1 MDFDLSK
8 PQKLL
13 KETAREFLARECKP
27 ERVRELMETETA
39 HDDKLW
45 QSIADQGWTGLIIP
59 EEHGG
64 LGLGLVEMAVVAE
77 EMGRAC
83 LPGAFLSTLTASA
96 LIERAGSAEQR
107 AKYLELIAAGELKAT
122 VAFLE
127 EGANWDAD
135 AVKLEATREG
145 GNFSVTGKKLFV
157 PDAGVADLLICVARD
172 GDSLSLLPV
181 AREAEGVHVKPMPSM
196 DGTRK
201 VYEVSFE
208 GVTLTEADAL
218 GANGDARGALGGALE
233 VATAVLCAEMVG
245 GMGWVLDTTVEYAK
259 TRQQF
264 GRPIGSFQ
272 AVQHQCADMLLM
284 TESARSAAYYAAYA
298 LTVNDPAARGAVS
311 IAKAY
316 CSDAYREVGNRG
328 VQVHGGI
335 GFTWEHDLQL
345 YYKRS
350 KSSETLFG
358 DATFHRER
366 IARLIVDGNAEVR
379 ERTAKTDTETL
390 TAQLQAAEHDAAADV
405 AANAAVSQNRLR

>member
-1 MDFDLSK
+1 MEFDLSK

-13 KETAREFLARECKP
+13 KETARNFLARECGAQH
-27 ERVRELMETETA
+27 VRALMETDAA

-45 QSIADQGWTGLIIP
+45 QAIADQGWTGLSIP
-59 EEHGG
+59 EEDGG

-83 LPGAFLSTLTASA
+83 LPGPFISTLMASA
-96 LIERAGSAEQR
+96 LIERAGSQGQR
-107 AKYLELIAAGELKAT
+107 AKYLEAIAEGKLKAT

-127 EGANWDAD
+127 ESASWDVD
-135 AVKLEATREG
+135 ALKLEAKREG
-145 GNFSVTGKKLFV
+145 GSFSLTGRKLFV
-157 PDAGVADLLICVARD
+157 ADAGVADLLICVARD
-172 GDSLSLLPV
+172 GGGGESLSLLPV
-181 AREAEGVHVKPMPSM
+181 ERGSQGVHLKPMPSM

-201 VYEVSFE
+201 LYEVSFE
-208 GVTLTEADAL
+208 GVTVSEADAL
-218 GANGDARGALGGALE
+218 GADGDARGALHGALE

-245 GMGWVLDTTVEYAK
+245 GMQWVLDATVEYAK

-264 GRPIGSFQ
+264 GRAIGSFQ

-284 TESARSAAYYAAYA
+284 TESARSAAYYAAWA
-298 LTVNDPAARGAVS
+298 LTESDPQASLAVS

-316 CSDAYREVGNRG
+316 CSDAYREVANRG

-366 IARLIVDGNAEVR
+366 IARVVLDGKPVADSGIADLGLRNAE
-379 ERTAKTDTETL
+379 
-390 TAQLQAAEHDAAADV
+390 
-405 AANAAVSQNRLR
+405 

>member
-13 KETAREFLARECKP
+13 KHSAREFLTRECKP
-27 ERVRELMETETA
+27 ARVRELMESDTA

-64 LGLGLVEMAVVAE
+64 LGLGLVELAVVAE

-83 LPGAFLSTLTASA
+83 LPGAFLSTLTAAA
-96 LIERAGSAEQR
+96 LVDRAGSVAQR
-107 AKYLELIAAGELKAT
+107 AKYLEPIAAGELKAT
-122 VAFLE
+122 LAFLE
-127 EGANWDAD
+127 EGASWVIDE
-135 AVKLEATREG
+135 VKLKATREG
-145 GNFSVTGKKLFV
+145 GNFQLSGKKLFV
-157 PDAGVADLLICVARD
+157 PDAEIADLLICVTRD
-172 GDSLSLLPV
+172 RNGLALLPV
-181 AREAEGVHVKPMPSM
+181 ERGAEGLSVKPMPSM

-201 VYEVSFE
+201 LHEVVLES
-208 GVTLTEADAL
+208 VTVAEADVF
-218 GANGDARGALGGALE
+218 GADGDARGALHGALD
-233 VATAVLCAEMVG
+233 VGCIALCAEMVG
-245 GMGWVLDTTVEYAK
+245 GMQWVLDTTVEYAK

-264 GRPIGSFQ
+264 GRAIGSFQ

-284 TESARSAAYYAAYA
+284 TESARSATYYAAWA
-298 LTVNDPAARGAVS
+298 LTEEDPSASVAVS

-316 CSDAYREVGNRG
+316 CSDAYREVANRG
-328 VQVHGGI
+328 IQVHGGI

-366 IARLIVDGNAEVR
+366 IARIIVDGGALGDHVSEPR
-379 ERTAKTDTETL
+379 A
-390 TAQLQAAEHDAAADV
+390 V
-405 AANAAVSQNRLR
+405 ATGS

>member
-13 KETAREFLARECKP
+13 KETARGFLVRECKP
-27 ERVRELMETETA
+27 ERVRALAETDTA

-45 QSIADQGWTGLIIP
+45 QSIADQGWTGLSIP
-59 EEHGG
+59 EENGG

-83 LPGAFLSTLTASA
+83 LPGAFLATLTASA
-96 LIERAGSAEQR
+96 LIERAGNAEQR
-107 AKYLELIAAGELKAT
+107 AKYLEGIASGELKAT

-127 EGANWDAD
+127 ESASWDAE
-135 AVKLEATREG
+135 AVRLEARREG
-145 GNFSVTGKKLFV
+145 GNFSLTGRKLFV
-157 PDAGVADLLICVARD
+157 ADASVADLLVCVARD
-172 GDSLSLLPV
+172 GESISLLPIK
-181 AREAEGVHVKPMPSM
+181 RESQGVHIKPMPSM

-201 VYEVSFE
+201 LYEVSFE
-208 GVTLTEADAL
+208 GVTVAEADAL
-218 GANGDARGALGGALE
+218 GADGDARGALRGALE
-233 VATAVLCAEMVG
+233 TGCAALCAEMVG
-245 GMGWVLDTTVEYAK
+245 GMQWVLDTTVEYAK

-264 GRPIGSFQ
+264 GRAIGSFQ
-272 AVQHQCADMLLM
+272 AMQHQCADMLLM
-284 TESARSAAYYAAYA
+284 TESARSAAYYAAWA
-298 LTVNDPAARGAVS
+298 LTENDPAASLAVS

-316 CSDAYREVGNRG
+316 CSDAYREVANRG

-366 IARLIVDGNAEVR
+366 IARFVVDES
-379 ERTAKTDTETL
+379 D
-390 TAQLQAAEHDAAADV
+390 
-405 AANAAVSQNRLR
+405 AVSDPKAKADRKAVAGE